1 MKRQGEEALEANARR
16 VAALLDRVEV
26 LQAERNELAA
36 KLQGAEAQLA
46 GSGRRP
52 SGEPMAEMKAG
63 TSFFRAFEEF
73 SVVFRGLWRVC
84 WLLLVGFL
92 IVLMVLVAVVDLVLR
107 LLDSRRDLG
116 KILCRSG

>member
-1 MKRQGEEALEANARR
+1 MRLETWQGESKIVKRQGEEALEANARR

-46 GSGRRP
+46 GTVRRP

-63 TSFFRAFEEF
+63 TSFFQ
-73 SVVFRGLWRVC
+73 
-84 WLLLVGFL
+84 GF
-92 IVLMVLVAVVDLVLR
+92 
-107 LLDSRRDLG
+107 
-116 KILCRSG
+116 